1 MIPYHLG
8 NLSNLHY
15 LNLEGNDS
23 YVNNLQG
30 LSGLPLLQHLDM
42 SYVNLRI
49 AFDWLHDINKLS
61 SLLEL
66 QLSDCALPY
75 IPLTPSVNFSSL
87 TTLDLSSN
95 HFENT

>member
-66 QLSDCALPY
+66 
-75 IPLTPSVNFSSL
+75 
-87 TTLDLSSN
+87 
-95 HFENT
+95 